1 MWWMV
6 RTPQHAGTH
15 SHSINTYTHT
25 LYVAHVIKI
34 TEILE
39 KKKRNSR
46 KYEPGKTRQENAEPK
61 KIRAAI
67 KSIRK
72 YITKKGK

>member
-1 MWWMV
+1 VWWC
-6 RTPQHAGTH
+6 TPQQASQVYTVIR
-15 SHSINTYTHT
+15 SIHTHT

-46 KYEPGKTRQENAEPK
+46 KYEGKNTTRKCRTE

>member
-1 MWWMV
+1 MV
-6 RTPQHAGTH
+6 VYTTAGITGIY

-46 KYEPGKTRQENAEPK
+46 KYEGKNTTRKCRTE

>member
-1 MWWMV
+1 V
-6 RTPQHAGTH
+6 VDGTYTTAGTH

-46 KYEPGKTRQENAEPK
+46 KYEGKNTTRKCRTE